1 MFDWGGLLRRF
12 VSYAKFSCRYIFFL
26 GLQSLDGT
34 NVRNPIWKRC
44 KSDFVHSRILWLASL
59 NQIRVPG
66 RLQPVL
72 HQNLSSVNMALVFAQ
87 SVRLRKL
94 AQQIAGCKQCVER
107 SSSLITLADQALK
120 ETDHTRFLQTAKS
133 ICERWGGGSA
143 AGCTKPTGQKKKSL
157 LSNKVHLHFRVSMAT
172 ASSQVLL
179 PEINLNDTFDT
190 FALDFTR
197 EKKMLESLDYLT
209 GEWDRDSNF

>member
-1 MFDWGGLLRRF
+1 
-12 VSYAKFSCRYIFFL
+12 
-26 GLQSLDGT
+26 
-34 NVRNPIWKRC
+34 
-44 KSDFVHSRILWLASL
+44 
-59 NQIRVPG
+59 
-66 RLQPVL
+66 
-72 HQNLSSVNMALVFAQ
+72 MALVFAQ

-107 SSSLITLADQALK
+107 SSSLITQADQALK

-133 ICERWGGGSA
+133 ICERWEWGERGRVYQTDR
-143 AGCTKPTGQKKKSL
+143 TKKKKSL

-209 GEWDRDSNF
+209 GEWDRDGNF